1 MSEKVPRMAP
11 INNQGDGEVYTQ
23 YRQWPYNS
31 TNMGSNKERSTNGNA
46 PNAYPGDEEEERKR
60 HPLAMEYESG
70 NVYDFKNSH
79 SKTGLFLLKN
89 KEFIWPKDGRA
100 RLKDKYTHG
109 YLAYGWE
116 SDNNYKIE
124 SFKPIR
130 IYRFGNKVILEIF
143 PLGKRKLDSDEL
155 AVLKNEFVGFDIV
168 DNFPIQKPKSFIDTM
183 YPDMAHP
190 GDEEEKA

>member
-60 HPLAMEYESG
+60 HPMAMEYESG
-70 NVYDFKNSH
+70 NVYDFKDSQ
-79 SKTGLFLLKN
+79 SKTGMFLAKN
-89 KEFIWPKDGRA
+89 KEFIWPKELIERV
-100 RLKDKYTHG
+100 KDMYSHG

-116 SDNNYKIE
+116 DENKRKIE
-124 SFKPIR
+124 SYKPIR
-130 IYRFGNKVILEIF
+130 IYRQGNRVMLERF
-143 PLGKRKLDSDEL
+143 PWGKRKLDSDEL
-155 AVLKNEFVGFDIV
+155 ALLKNEFVGFDIV
-168 DNFPIQKPKSFIDTM
+168 DKLNLSKPKSFIDTM
-183 YPDMAHP
+183 YPDMIHP

>member
-60 HPLAMEYESG
+60 HPMAMEYESG
-70 NVYDFKNSH
+70 NVYDFKDSQ
-79 SKTGLFLLKN
+79 SKTGMFLVKN
-89 KEFIWPKDGRA
+89 KEFIWPKELSERV
-100 RLKDKYTHG
+100 KDMYSHG

-116 SDNNYKIE
+116 DKNKHKIE
-124 SFKPIR
+124 SYKPIR
-130 IYRFGNKVILEIF
+130 IYRQGNRVMLERF
-143 PLGKRKLDSDEL
+143 PWGKRKLNSDEL
-155 AVLKNEFVGFDIV
+155 ALLKNEFVGFDIV
-168 DNFPIQKPKSFIDTM
+168 DKLNLSKPKSFIDTM
-183 YPDMAHP
+183 YPDMIHP